1 MINEA
6 VVYMGTVFVS
16 VIKQVST
23 CFFCCYLSGGGL
35 HQVRAEYLVRGD
47 PQRVSKAFE
56 HLMFPKLSN
65 KCYILLIL

>member
-6 VVYMGTVFVS
+6 VVYMGTVSVS

-23 CFFCCYLSGGGL
+23 CLFCCYLSGGGL

-47 PQRVSKAFE
+47 T
-56 HLMFPKLSN
+56 
-65 KCYILLIL
+65 